1 MFKNFCLALICYSLA
16 SLAVATNRFIIKY
29 KPDPVQ
35 SQILAKGGIEAKAV
49 RELMMKPLSPA
60 QVKILSGLTAAGVS
74 VKEINQVATGAHVI
88 VTDDLNA
95 TEVGDFMDKVKQQPD
110 VDYIEVDQLL
120 KTVTVKAANPGWQWD
135 AYNLGEF
142 AVEPTWSGD
151 GFFDAWTALDA
162 AGYGVGT
169 NVVVGVID
177 TGYTPHPNFLSAL
190 QQLGSSNGVYGY
202 QFISDCRISG
212 QCSPSTPGPLAVNT
226 AYQANAQDQGD
237 YVSQSDIQT
246 SNGFFTPDCL
256 STTSSWHGSH
266 VTGIIA
272 ANGYTA
278 ANPTYAAGGAYGATV
293 VPVRVLGKCGG
304 YISDVTNG
312 MLWAAGL
319 NVSSNGVAVPVNP
332 NPVQVMNLSLGGSGA
347 CTKTEQDAINTINAT
362 TQNGTIIVVAAGNNG
377 GNISGYNPSG
387 CSGVIVVG
395 AKGPTNTLAFYSNYG
410 ATTMTASGGDSSILG
425 CYTGSNG
432 QSICPSSIYSTI
444 WSSPQAYQTGGS
456 GTFAFYQGTSMA
468 TPQVVAAVAD
478 IISVLKAKNQSY
490 TLYGIISILQQTA
503 KAYTNCS
510 ASGCAG
516 AGALDTNAAIT
527 YALANNAPIAPPAPA
542 PLISTSGA
550 GGGGGGGG
558 GGCSAI
564 ANGDDYSLILLL
576 VFGSALYTYRRR
588 KVFKK

>member
-1 MFKNFCLALICYSLA
+1 MFKSFHLALVCCSLTSLA
-16 SLAVATNRFIIKY
+16 LATNRFIIKY
-29 KPDPVQ
+29 QPSLIQ
-35 SQILAKGGIEAKAV
+35 SQVLAKGGAAAKAV
-49 RELMMKPLSPA
+49 REQMMKPLSA
-60 QVKILSGLTAAGVS
+60 GRVKILSATAGIN
-74 VKEINQVATGAHVI
+74 VKEVNQIATGAHVVI
-88 VTDDLNA
+88 TEQDMSETDTKN
-95 TEVGDFMDKVKQQPD
+95 FMDD
-110 VDYIEVDQLL
+110 VQKEPMVEYIEEDRIV
-120 KTVTVKAANPGWQWD
+120 KPVTVKEAHPGWQWGVF
-135 AYNLGEF
+135 NLGEF
-142 AVEPTWSGD
+142 AVEPSWNGD
-151 GFFDAWTALDA
+151 GFFAAWTALDA

-190 QQLGSSNGVYGY
+190 QQLGSTNGVYGY

-212 QCSPSTPGPLAVNT
+212 QCSPSTLSPLAVNYP
-226 AYQANAQDQGD
+226 YQADALDQGD

-256 STTSSWHGSH
+256 SATSSWHGSH

-278 ANPTYAAGGAYGATV
+278 ANPSYIAGGAYGATV

-347 CTKTEQDAINTINAT
+347 CTKTEQDTINTINVV
-362 TQNGTIIVVAAGNNG
+362 TQNGTIIVVAAGNDQV
-377 GNISGYNPSG
+377 NINSFNPSG

-395 AKGPTNTLAFYSNYG
+395 AKGPTNSLAFYSNYG
-410 ATTMTASGGDSSILG
+410 ATTITASGGDSNILG

-432 QSICPSSIYSTI
+432 KRICPSSIYSTI
-444 WSSPQAYQTGGS
+444 WSSAQAYSSS
-456 GTFAFYQGTSMA
+456 GLPDFAFYQGTSMA

-478 IISVLKAKNQSY
+478 IISVFKAKNQNY
-490 TLYGIISILQQTA
+490 TLYGITSILQQTA
-503 KAYTNCS
+503 KAYTNCNLF
-510 ASGCAG
+510 GCAG
-516 AGALDTNAAIT
+516 TSTLDAAAAIT
-527 YALANNAPIAPPAPA
+527 YALQNSAPTAPPATA
-542 PLISTSGA
+542 PLVSTSGA
-550 GGGGGGGG
+550 SGGGGGGG

-564 ANGDDYSLILLL
+564 NNGDDYSLILLL
-576 VFGSALYTYRRR
+576 VFGSSLYAYRRR